1 MSKRLYRSVEDSKLG
16 GVCGGLGEYFNI
28 DPTFIRILAVLLVFA
43 DGVGILA
50 YIIAWII
57 MPKKPLELTDGQPK
71 EKPATDSNWNRHMP
85 GMILIAVGLLLLIK
99 NYCWWF
105 DFGDIFWPM
114 LLIIAGLIVIFSA
127 GGKKEITNQT
137 ANGVEEIK

>member
-1 MSKRLYRSVEDSKLG
+1 MSKRLYRSVENSKLG

-28 DPTFIRILAVLLVFA
+28 DPTFIRIIAILLIFA

-57 MPKKPLELTDGQPK
+57 MPKKPFDLVGT
-71 EKPATDSNWNRHMP
+71 PAETSESDWNRYLP
-85 GMILIAVGLLLLIK
+85 GVILIAVGLLLLVK

-114 LLIIAGLIVIFSA
+114 LLIIAGLFVIFRA
-127 GGKKEITNQT
+127 GGKKEIESK
-137 ANGVEEIK
+137 AVNGVEEIK

>member
-1 MSKRLYRSVEDSKLG
+1 MSKRLYRSVENSKLG
-16 GVCGGLGEYFNI
+16 GVCGGLGEYFNV
-28 DPTFIRILAVLLVFA
+28 DPTFIRIIAILLIFA

-57 MPKKPLELTDGQPK
+57 MPKKPLNLVGTPTETGESD
-71 EKPATDSNWNRHMP
+71 WNRYLP
-85 GMILIAVGLLLLIK
+85 GVILIVVGLLLLVK

-114 LLIIAGLIVIFSA
+114 LLIIAGLFVIFSA
-127 GGKKEITNQT
+127 GGKREIESNTV
-137 ANGVEEIK
+137 NGVEEIK

>member
-1 MSKRLYRSVEDSKLG
+1 MSKRLYRSVENSKLA
-16 GVCGGLGEYFNI
+16 GVCGGMGEYFNI
-28 DPTFIRILAVLLVFA
+28 DPTFIRIIAILLIFA

-57 MPKKPLELTDGQPK
+57 MPKQPLDLVGKKAETGESD
-71 EKPATDSNWNRHMP
+71 WNRHLP
-85 GMILIAVGLLLLIK
+85 GFILIAVGLLLLIK

-114 LLIIAGLIVIFSA
+114 LIIIAGLFFIFSA
-127 GGKKEITNQT
+127 GGKKEIANE
-137 ANGVEEIK
+137 AVNGVEEIK

>member
-1 MSKRLYRSVEDSKLG
+1 MRKKLYRSVEDSKLG

-28 DPTFIRILAVLLVFA
+28 DPTFIRIIAILLIFA

-57 MPKKPLELTDGQPK
+57 MPKKPLELVDS
-71 EKPATDSNWNRHMP
+71 KPETGGSDWNRYLP
-85 GMILIAVGLLLLIK
+85 GFILIAVGLLLLVK

-114 LLIIAGLIVIFSA
+114 LLIIAGLFVIFSA
-127 GGKKEITNQT
+127 SGKKEIEND
-137 ANGVEEIK
+137 AVNSIEEIK